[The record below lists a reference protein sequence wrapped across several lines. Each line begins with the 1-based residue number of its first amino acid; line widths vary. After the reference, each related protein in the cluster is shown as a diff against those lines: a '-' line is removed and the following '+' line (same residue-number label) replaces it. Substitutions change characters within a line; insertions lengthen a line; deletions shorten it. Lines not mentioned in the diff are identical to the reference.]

1 MYSIGGVI
9 MDLSNSKKFGFSF
22 SVKPLFWAI
31 LLISVFTMNVSAQV
45 STDLGIGVGSPDN
58 DNVPRD
64 PDQLI
69 DNIWWVGHSK
79 VGSFLITTPE
89 GHFLMDA
96 TSTEEA
102 HDVIENVVK
111 AGFHLRDIKYLI
123 NTHAHAEHTGGLAG
137 FKQLLP
143 HAKVI
148 TTKETAEQ
156 LASGDAD
163 EMGNTKFEPVV
174 VDGIIADNESL
185 TLGGV
190 TLVAHHT
197 PGHAKGV
204 TTWSMQVTDKGNVYD
219 VVFMGGMGT
228 PNDEGEPGLLNN
240 ELYPNIVSDFEKSFK
255 TLRSLACDVFMTYR
269 ALSINLDTKV
279 AMVKQGG
286 NQVNPFVDPQS
297 CKAYID
303 LYENRYLKQLAE
315 ERRAAGMN

>member
-1 MYSIGGVI
+1 

-22 SVKPLFWAI
+22 SVIQLFWVV
-31 LLISVFTMNVSAQV
+31 LMISVLTMNVSAQV
-45 STDLGIGVGSPDN
+45 STELGIGVGSPDN

-79 VGSFLITTPE
+79 VGSFLITTSE

-174 VDGIIADNESL
+174 VDGTIADNESL

-240 ELYPNIVSDFEKSFK
+240 EFYPNIVSDFEKSFQ
-255 TLRSLACDVFMTYR
+255 TLRSLPCDVFMTYR

-286 NQVNPFVDPQS
+286 NQVSPFLDPQS

-303 LYENRYLKQLAE
+303 LYENRFLKQLAE
-315 ERRAAGMN
+315 EKRAAGLN